1 MRGGGTQREWEVQ
14 AGKGEVSQTSDSTV
28 RGQSV
33 LAAPT
38 ATCDFTFPSAA

>member
-1 MRGGGTQREWEVQ
+1 M
-14 AGKGEVSQTSDSTV
+14 GEVSQTSDSTAE
-28 RGQSV
+28 GQSV